1 MSNIEP
7 PEELNEKQKAFCRE
21 YLLDLNAGQ
30 AYIRAGY
37 SPDGARQNAY
47 RLLGKDCIQEFL
59 AKAMEERKERT
70 EIKGDELLQFWH
82 DLTYTPLDEMFD
94 QGPDGTLVPK
104 SFEEMSDRGK
114 RCVGEL
120 KSQFDSD
127 GKGWQ
132 TIKRVD
138 QLKASEMLGK
148 SLGIFKD
155 KLELSG
161 GKEPVKVL
169 NIIGVVAGK
178 DEPSIN

>member
-1 MSNIEP
+1 MSEIEP
-7 PEELNEKQKAFCRE
+7 PEDLNEKQKIFCRE
-21 YLLDLNAGQ
+21 YLVDNNATQ

-37 SPDGARQNAY
+37 SEGGATQNSY
-47 RLLGKDCIQEFL
+47 RLMCD
-59 AKAMEERKERT
+59 ERVQAFITQARKEREERT
-70 EIKGDELLQFWH
+70 EIKGDDLLQFWH

-94 QGPDGTLVPK
+94 QGPDGTLIPK
-104 SFEEMSDRGK
+104 AFDEMSERGK
-114 RCVGEL
+114 RCIGEL

-161 GKEPVKVL
+161 GKEPIKVL
-169 NIIGVVAGK
+169 NIIGVVADK